1 MTFTTI
7 TEGKTNLPDGTYRLS
22 KAKVV
27 SPATV
32 TDGQVSFLVK
42 GVTLEGKTQYKKL

>member
-1 MTFTTI
+1 MTFTTLK
-7 TEGKTNLPDGTYRLS
+7 EGKTSLPDGTYRLS

-32 TDGQVSFLVK
+32 TDGVVK
-42 GVTLEGKTQYKKL
+42 MLAKSVELDGKVQYKRL